1 MSLEIFIT
9 ILITSI
15 IQSLFGVGVLLFGTP
30 LLLLFGFDFITTL
43 TILLPVSLIINS
55 FQLIVSYKNIDFI
68 FYKKM
73 LIYTVPFIVLFLFFV
88 TSVNLNIN
96 IFVGCFLVLIALQSQ
111 FSSVDKQINKMMK
124 FESIYLVF
132 MGIVHGLTNLGGSL
146 LTAIIMNKKLSKDK
160 TRATIAVCYL
170 TFALFQ
176 IITLYFLNDKS
187 NINFFDYV
195 IYWIIGTGIFILV
208 ENQVYKNINEKIYSN
223 SFRIFLIST
232 GLLLMIKY

>member
-9 ILITSI
+9 ILITTI

-55 FQLIVSYKNIDFI
+55 FQLVVSYKDIDFV

-88 TSVNLNIN
+88 TSTNLNIN
-96 IFVGCFLVLIALQSQ
+96 IFVGCFLLLIALQSQ
-111 FSSVDKQINKMMK
+111 FSIIDKQMKKIMK
-124 FESIYLVF
+124 FESIYLAL
-132 MGIVHGLTNLGGSL
+132 MGLIHGLTNLGGAL
-146 LTAIIMNKKLSKDK
+146 LAAIISNKKLSKN
-160 TRATIAVCYL
+160 RSRSTIAICYL

-176 IITLYFLNDKS
+176 IITLILTIGITDMY
-187 NINFFDYV
+187 FFDYAL
-195 IYWIIGTGIFILV
+195 YWLIGVGIFIII
-208 ENQVYKNINEKIYSN
+208 EKRIYNNIDDHKYSY
-223 SFRIFLIST
+223 FFQIFLFIS
-232 GLLLMIKY
+232 GLILLLK

>member
-55 FQLIVSYKNIDFI
+55 FQLVVSYKNIDFV

-73 LIYTVPFIVLFLFFV
+73 LIYTVPFIVLFLFFA
-88 TSVNLNIN
+88 TSINLKIN
-96 IFVGCFLVLIALQSQ
+96 IFCGCFLVLIALQSQ
-111 FSSVDKQINKMMK
+111 FPPIDKQIKKMMK
-124 FESIYLVF
+124 FEPIYLML
-132 MGIVHGLTNLGGSL
+132 MGVIHGLTNLGGSL
-146 LTAIIMNKKLSKDK
+146 LTAIISNKKLSKDQS
-160 TRATIAVCYL
+160 RSTIAICYL

-176 IITLYFLNDKS
+176 IITLYLTIGNSDMY
-187 NINFFDYV
+187 FFDYAL
-195 IYWIIGTGIFILV
+195 YWFLGVVIFIIV
-208 ENQVYKNINEKIYSN
+208 EKQLFKKIDNQKYSI
-223 SFRIFLIST
+223 SLQIFLFCS
-232 GLLLMIKY
+232 GLLLIFKH